1 MDYNKSR
8 PNLFTL
14 LVTITLALQ
23 ACGGSD
29 DSTGLPTDEIVNPP
43 TSTPPQTTPTEPS
56 LGDFVAFGPSEVVR
70 IAEGESGFLAD
81 LDSGDRFGRDHD
93 NAGDINGDG
102 IDDLVVGARSDDDG
116 ATDAGAVYIL
126 FMNQDGT
133 VKANQKISMVQGLF
147 SDSLDEGDFF
157 GYGVAGIGDY
167 NGDTIPDIAVSAP
180 AASIP
185 AVYIL
190 HLNRDGTVKSMVK
203 NGGIVAQGLSAIGD
217 INEDGKI
224 DLVAAQPSSVD
235 GGSIQLLFFDENAE
249 VIDDDIVTIGSNKGG
264 FGDGL
269 TANDSFGGRESA
281 LLGDLDNNGT
291 QELAVGAF
299 ESDSGMGA
307 IWVLSLDSDTYE
319 VVDKLKI
326 APGLA
331 GFDETI
337 PLDSNPNGTAGGHF
351 GHALVAAGDLNGDG
365 VADLITGANQYGAGV
380 GYVLYLN
387 PDKSVKSYSRI
398 NETEGGFDLS
408 LASEERFSRSMSL
421 VDTNREQGTITVN
434 MGGGAGVTG
443 AIYALRFQA
452 CDFSIEAEN
461 TFWSE
466 GNTLFSNWDHGSQT
480 VTDALNFEQCS
491 VKAFEYNGTN
501 ITAKVEDG
509 RCIIKDASAVLSIS
523 DEGSQAYRRQCL

>member
-1 MDYNKSR
+1 MKYHKRHLNV
-8 PNLFTL
+8 LAL

-23 ACGGSD
+23 ACGSD
-29 DSTGLPTDEIVNPP
+29 DSTSLPTDEIVNPP
-43 TSTPPQTTPTEPS
+43 TSTPPATLPDPV
-56 LGDFVAFGPSEVVR
+56 LGEFVAFGPSEVIR
-70 IAEGESGFLAD
+70 IADSEAGFIAD
-81 LDSGDRFGRDHD
+81 IDSGDRFGRDHD

-102 IDDLVVGARSDDDG
+102 ISDLVVGARSDDDG
-116 ATDAGAVYIL
+116 AIDAGAVYIL

-133 VKANQKISMVQGLF
+133 VAANQKISMLQGNFLGT
-147 SDSLDEGDFF
+147 LDGGDFF

-167 NGDTIPDIAVSAP
+167 DGDTIPDIAVSAP

-185 AVYIL
+185 AIYIL
-190 HLNRDGTVKSMVK
+190 HLNSDGTVKSMVK
-203 NGGIVAQGLSAIGD
+203 NGGVVAQGLSAVGD
-217 INEDGKI
+217 LNQDGKI
-224 DLVAAQPSSVD
+224 DLVAAQPSTVD
-235 GGSIQLLFFDENAE
+235 GGSIQLLFFDANSEL
-249 VIDDDIVTIGSNKGG
+249 IDNDIVTIGSNMGG

-281 LLGDLDNNGT
+281 LLGDLDKNGT

-299 ESDSGMGA
+299 ESDNGMGA
-307 IWVLSLDSDTYE
+307 IWILSLDSDTYE

-387 PDKSVKSYSRI
+387 SDKSVKSYSRI

-408 LASEERFSRSMSL
+408 LDSEERFSRSMSL
-421 VDTNREQGTITVN
+421 VDTNRDQGTITVN
-434 MGGGAGVTG
+434 MGGGAGVSG
-443 AIYALRFQA
+443 AIYALSFQA

-480 VTDALNFEQCS
+480 VTDVLNFEQCS
-491 VKAFEYNGTN
+491 VKAFEYNGAN
-501 ITAKVEDG
+501 ITAKAQDG

-523 DEGSQAYRRQCL
+523 DEGSQAYSRQCL